1 MRNKIVTVIF
11 DDGEVLQYKEKP
23 IEFWSN
29 KASADFYFRKQY
41 NDFEEEVINSLHL
54 NVEQY
59 AIDKYNLI
67 DEKKCDDSIRN
78 FADYEIYEEA
88 ERRDL
93 IKAIQEEG
101 IQNVNIMNETFLDRF
116 INIMNRGESLEIEKA
131 IEKLESKFKIG

>member
-88 ERRDL
+88 EYRGL
-93 IKAIQEEG
+93 FKYIQEEG
-101 IQNVNIMNETFLDRF
+101 IQNVNIMNDTFLDRF